1 MTIGEKIYTLRKS
14 NSWSQEELADR
25 IGVTRQAVSRWEAD
39 SAKPEADKIIELCDL
54 FQISADYLLRD
65 VQPEASPAAPAPA
78 PAPAP
83 SFTPVRFF
91 GALLAG
97 FALVI
102 LAVLVV
108 VGQVEGYQIY
118 LDGVGYDGFVSYLF
132 VNNLWG
138 FLFLDLVAVFVG
150 LFMLFPGPV
159 NRLYARLRE
168 QNK

>member
-14 NSWSQEELADR
+14 NGWSQEELADR
-25 IGVTRQAVSRWEAD
+25 IGVTRQAISRWEAD

-65 VQPEASPAAPAPA
+65 MEPEAPPAAPA

-97 FALVI
+97 FGLVI

-118 LDGVGYDGFVSYLF
+118 LDSVRYDGFVSYLF
-132 VNNLWG
+132 VNDLWG
-138 FLFLDLVAVFVG
+138 FLFLDLVAIAAG
-150 LFMLFPGPV
+150 LLLLFPKPV
-159 NRLYARLRE
+159 KRLFQRLRS
-168 QNK
+168 QN

>member
-14 NSWSQEELADR
+14 SGWSQEELADR

-39 SAKPEADKIIELCDL
+39 SAKPDADKIIELCDL

-65 VQPEASPAAPAPA
+65 VEPEATPAAPAPS
-78 PAPAP
+78 PTPG
-83 SFTPVRFF
+83 FTPVRFF

-118 LDGVGYDGFVSYLF
+118 RDGVGYDGFVSYLF
-132 VNNLWG
+132 ENDLWG
-138 FLFLDLVAVFVG
+138 FLFLDLVAIAAG
-150 LFMLFPGPV
+150 ILLLFPGPV
-159 NRLYARLRE
+159 KDLYHRLRP
-168 QNK
+168 QN